1 MDILFE
7 IVFDLLFEGS
17 LEIASDKKISKWIRY
32 PLIVLL
38 IFLFTVVIVS
48 LFVLGIYIFEDS
60 IVMSIILIVCSLLML
75 IGSIIKFKNIYIERK

>member
-38 IFLFTVVIVS
+38 IFLFAVVIVS

-75 IGSIIKFKNIYIERK
+75 IGSIINFKNIYIERK